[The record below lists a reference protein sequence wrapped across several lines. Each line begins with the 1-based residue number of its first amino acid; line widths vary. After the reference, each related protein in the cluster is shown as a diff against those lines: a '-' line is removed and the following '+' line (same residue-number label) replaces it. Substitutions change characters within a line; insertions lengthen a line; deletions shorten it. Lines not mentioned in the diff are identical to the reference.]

1 MMLVRS
7 FPRPE
12 KLPLLLLFVHF
23 PPLKKEYRSFSGVIF
38 VGAKAPCQENPPF
51 LAANPPTS
59 CLLGAA
65 GGLVAFPAQVGRTIA
80 VAPIRSPCSWESL
93 RSRAPRQDVFF
104 SFALIVTNSS
114 SWEKV
119 SE

>member
-59 CLLGAA
+59 CLLGVA
-65 GGLVAFPAQVGRTIA
+65 GGLVAFPAQVGRAIA
-80 VAPIRSPCSWESL
+80 VGRRPHPLPMFLGITSVSCTKTMCFFFF
-93 RSRAPRQDVFF
+93 RANCHKFF
-104 SFALIVTNSS
+104 
-114 SWEKV
+114 
-119 SE
+119 

>member
-65 GGLVAFPAQVGRTIA
+65 GGLVAFPAQVLLLPLPPAWCEIHPAWRRRKRSWLLG
-80 VAPIRSPCSWESL
+80 VATQIL
-93 RSRAPRQDVFF
+93 MHLLV
-104 SFALIVTNSS
+104 V
-114 SWEKV
+114 V
-119 SE
+119 Y

>member
-65 GGLVAFPAQVGRTIA
+65 GGLVAFPAQVGRAIA
-80 VAPIRSPCSWESL
+80 VPHPLPMFMFLGITSVSCTTMG
-93 RSRAPRQDVFF
+93 FF
-104 SFALIVTNSS
+104 CTNCH
-114 SWEKV
+114 
-119 SE
+119 

>member
-59 CLLGAA
+59 CLLGVA
-65 GGLVAFPAQVGRTIA
+65 GGLVAFPAQVGRAIA
-80 VAPIRSPCSWESL
+80 VAPIRSPCSCSWGSL
-93 RSRAPRQDVFF
+93 RSRAPRWVFF
-104 SFALIVTNSS
+104 LALIVTNSS
-114 SWEKV
+114 S
-119 SE
+119 